1 MKQEKNQKVN
11 VRAAAYNELLRFEQS
26 GTFIN
31 IAVDT
36 AIRRHG
42 FSGHDRDFFTALVY
56 GVTERQITLD
66 YYISKLSSK
75 PIRKLDP
82 EVVVALR
89 IGLYQIIYMDKIPD
103 SAACNESVK
112 LVKKLAASAAPFV
125 NAILRAFLRK
135 REELVFPSAEKEPVK
150 YLSVRYSVSEKL
162 CGLWCEMYGYGQTE
176 RILRGMDEPPTVTL
190 RVNTL
195 KTDRETL
202 LGKLAADGIE
212 AVPSPEAKFGI
223 RICCSVPVG
232 SLDVLADGSCTVQ
245 DDASSLSVEALDPRP
260 GDTVIDMCSA
270 PGGKS
275 MSAAMLMGGEGR
287 IRSFDIYE
295 SKLEL
300 IRGSAERLGIGIIET
315 ECSDGAVFR
324 EELAQTA
331 DRVICDVPCSGY
343 GVLAKKP
350 DLRSRAAARVSD
362 SELPELQYK
371 ILCNAAAYLKKGG
384 RLLYST
390 CTLCRSENEDNVA
403 RFIAEHDGYTV
414 RIERTLFPDPELPLY
429 LRTDGFYFAVIE
441 KH

>member
-1 MKQEKNQKVN
+1 MNQENKQKIN
-11 VRAAAYNELLRFEQS
+11 VRAAAYNELLRYEQS

-31 IAVDT
+31 IAVDA
-36 AIRRHG
+36 AIRRCG
-42 FSGHDRDFFTALVY
+42 LYGHDRDFFTALVY
-56 GVTERQITLD
+56 GTVERQITLD
-66 YYISKLSSK
+66 WYISRLSSK
-75 PIRKLDP
+75 PVGKLDTA
-82 EVVVALR
+82 VITALR
-89 IGLYQIIYMDKIPD
+89 MGLYQIIYMDKIPD

-112 LVKKLAASAAPFV
+112 LVKKRAASAAPFV

-135 REELVFPSAEKEPVK
+135 RDELVLPSAEKEPVK

-162 CGLWCEMYGYGQTE
+162 CGMWCEMYGYSQTE

-195 KTDRETL
+195 KTDRKLL

-223 RICCSVPVG
+223 RLCSAVPTG
-232 SLDVLADGSCTVQ
+232 SLGILSEGLCTVQ
-245 DDASSLSVEALDPRP
+245 DDASSLSVEALAPRP

-295 SKLEL
+295 NKLAL
-300 IRGSAERLGIGIIET
+300 IRESAERLGIGIIET
-315 ECSDGAVFR
+315 ECSDGAAFR
-324 EELAQTA
+324 EELTGTA

-350 DLRSRAAARVSD
+350 DLRSRAAMRVSD
-362 SELPELQYK
+362 SELPELQYN
-371 ILCNAAAYLKKGG
+371 ILCNGASYLKKGG
-384 RLLYST
+384 RLVYST
-390 CTLCRSENEDNVA
+390 CTLCRRENEDNVA
-403 RFIAEHDGYTV
+403 RFISEHDGY
-414 RIERTLFPDPELPLY
+414 ILKNERTLFPDPELPPY

-441 KH
+441 KC